1 MKIRIKETEHKAF
14 TLVLPNFLFTSAVAR
29 KWLNKKLNMEL
40 DRQQLKEIRKTLNK
54 FKKRH
59 KEFVLSDVKSEDSE
73 VQILW

>member
-1 MKIRIKETEHKAF
+1 MKIRIKETDHKAF
-14 TLVLPNFLFTSAVAR
+14 TLMFPNFLITSAVAR

-40 DRQQLKEIRKTLNK
+40 DKQQLNEIRKTMNK

-59 KEFVLSDVKSEDSE
+59 KEFVLLDITTDDSE